1 MSTDEPLSRV
11 KLDDALISRL
21 RTVLGDDNGDAF
33 ALLWAEYLHLRMCF
47 NDLKNGFGGD
57 DPPMIQVWAISQQFA
72 DRYWTL
78 LLEETVLSV
87 CRLTDK
93 RRVSG
98 KKTTSISVL
107 PEWFAAEPGV
117 KNEVEQL
124 VNTAK
129 TAAEVL
135 RIWRNTQLAHTAEK
149 RERPPV
155 TGRRNRSRR
164 GRDTRGAGIRVA
176 PTVILRTRAAAPDA
190 SDRRPRRAPRSHARD
205 HDNGRGVAVRSGRP
219 RRQRRYSRRRRRHE
233 APYWRGRN
241 EGHRPQTGI
250 GSHSRIP
257 GGRAGSPQNNRQN
270 RSRARRQP
278 VTPRRAG
285 ITRRRSSIP
294 TPRGVGRGG
303 GLTGL
308 PPQSGPVTADTPLSA
323 GPRWTVRLAA
333 RRARHAVR
341 PKASAC
347 RSSRLARGRRHRR
360 TRSVARP
367 GGFGRRTR

>member
-155 TGRRNRSRR
+155 TGDETEAAVGAIHEALAFVWHRRLYSEPELPHPTPATAAL
-164 GRDTRGAGIRVA
+164 GEHLAHMHETTTTVAAWLLEAAGHDDSDDI
-176 PTVILRTRAAAPDA
+176 PGAAAA
-190 SDRRPRRAPRSHARD
+190 MKR
-205 HDNGRGVAVRSGRP
+205 
-219 RRQRRYSRRRRRHE
+219 
-233 APYWRGRN
+233 
-241 EGHRPQTGI
+241 
-250 GSHSRIP
+250 
-257 GGRAGSPQNNRQN
+257 
-270 RSRARRQP
+270 
-278 VTPRRAG
+278 
-285 ITRRRSSIP
+285 
-294 TPRGVGRGG
+294 
-303 GLTGL
+303 LTG
-308 PPQSGPVTADTPLSA
+308 GAETKVT
-323 GPRWTVRLAA
+323 GPRQESDPIVEFLAA
-333 RRARHAVR
+333 AREARKIIDRTARVRADNPSHRD
-341 PKASAC
+341 
-347 RSSRLARGRRHRR
+347 AR
-360 TRSVARP
+360 A
-367 GGFGRRTR
+367 